1 LKDLHFNELHGRK
14 ALVTGDVCS
23 GKTALTARLLKEAIA
38 TVRPTE
44 ITLIEMAPRRREFK
58 GVVVGGR
65 LTDLMGDDQSGIR
78 CLLPSREL
86 YAPRVE
92 GTNATHVMS
101 LARSN
106 AESIQELLRIYL
118 RAPTSILFV
127 NDVSIYLQMGD
138 LNRLLEAVSLAGTFV
153 ANSYEGPTLED
164 DQQSGLSKREKAG
177 LAALKNLMDI
187 VLTLQPI
194 KSSQSPGTVA
204 R

>member
-1 LKDLHFNELHGRK
+1 LI
-14 ALVTGDVCS
+14 TGDVCS
-23 GKTALTARLLKEAIA
+23 GKSALTARLLKEAIA
-38 TVRPTE
+38 TVRPNE

-58 GVVVGGR
+58 GVMVGGR
-65 LTDLMGDDQSGIR
+65 LTDLMGDDKSGIR

-92 GTNATHVMS
+92 GTNATHVLS
-101 LARSN
+101 LATSN
-106 AESIQELLRIYL
+106 AESIQELLKIYL

-127 NDVSIYLQMGD
+127 NDVSIYVQMGD
-138 LNRLLEAVSLAGTFV
+138 LSRLLEAVSLAGTFV

-187 VLTLQPI
+187 VLTLQPM
-194 KSSQSPGTVA
+194 KSSQSPGTIA